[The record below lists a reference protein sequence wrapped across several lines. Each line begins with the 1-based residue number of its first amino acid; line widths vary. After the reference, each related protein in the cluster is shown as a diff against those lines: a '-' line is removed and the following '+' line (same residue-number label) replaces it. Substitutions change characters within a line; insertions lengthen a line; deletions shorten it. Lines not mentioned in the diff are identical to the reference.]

1 MKNNFL
7 YPVSVSGTTLLCDR
21 DLIEL
26 IRQKGGDQLADFLA
40 NRLSSEKIKDHL
52 SNARD
57 CLAAVVEPLSDYLD
71 SLDTAFDLVG
81 DEE

>member
-1 MKNNFL
+1 MKDNFL

-26 IRQKGGDQLADFLA
+26 VRQKGGDQLAEALV
-40 NRLSSEKIKDHL
+40 NRLSHEKINDAL
-52 SNARD
+52 
-57 CLAAVVEPLSDYLD
+57 
-71 SLDTAFDLVG
+71 DLVG

>member
-26 IRQKGGDQLADFLA
+26 VRQKGGDQLAEVLA
-40 NRLSSEKIKDHL
+40 NRLSHEKIKEHL
-52 SNARD
+52 LNAKD
-57 CLAAVVEPLSDYLD
+57 CIEAVYEYLD
-71 SLDTAFDLVG
+71 DYVDALDAALDLVG

>member
-7 YPVSVSGTTLLCDR
+7 YPVSVSGTTLLCDK

-26 IRQKGGDQLADFLA
+26 VRQKSGDQLADFLA

-52 SNARD
+52 SDARAR
-57 CLAAVVEPLSDYLD
+57 LAAMVEPMSNCLN
-71 SLDTAFDLVG
+71 SLDIALDLIG

>member
-26 IRQKGGDQLADFLA
+26 VRQKGGDQLAEVLA
-40 NRLSSEKIKDHL
+40 NRLSHEKNNGFCNLGVKK
-52 SNARD
+52 N
-57 CLAAVVEPLSDYLD
+57 
-71 SLDTAFDLVG
+71 
-81 DEE
+81 DET